1 MHTKKVVKKECCGP
15 ESVQCGSG
23 SNFLGQNG
31 SGSSSGL
38 NSDDGTDTPVLYVQY
53 TTIPLHSKLYVQMEN
68 LAITGENVSLSI
80 FSMFRC
86 KFVYKIN
93 LAFPRTLLA
102 KGSSINLLCRKNFNI
117 NLKNVTSIL

>member
-53 TTIPLHSKLYVQMEN
+53 TIIPLRCY
-68 LAITGENVSLSI
+68 LS
-80 FSMFRC
+80 
-86 KFVYKIN
+86 
-93 LAFPRTLLA
+93 TL
-102 KGSSINLLCRKNFNI
+102 
-117 NLKNVTSIL
+117 NLKLCDVAYPYYHGRGRGGGVS